1 MNTAVM
7 NVQCLFE
14 SFFAWLRQPARAK
27 AVTATKPSTKEKP
40 RVRIAGLR

>member
-7 NVQCLFE
+7 NVQCWFE
-14 SFFAWLRQPARAK
+14 SFVAWLRQPAQPKTAAK
-27 AVTATKPSTKEKP
+27 TAKE